1 MLTRRFLPPRR
12 FLGGGTK
19 PKRSEALL
27 YIEDSRQSMTQDN
40 GGQMIQSFLFK
51 VSRNN
56 FSVDLCERTL

>member
-27 YIEDSRQSMTQDN
+27 YIEDSRQST
-40 GGQMIQSFLFK
+40 L
-51 VSRNN
+51 SRI
-56 FSVDLCERTL
+56 ERLDGN